1 MTGRG
6 IGTILYKVL
15 FDALRNQDIRR
26 IMAGITLPNDAS
38 VKIHRRFGF
47 TDVGVFTECGRKFD
61 RYWDVVWM
69 QRRLLLP
76 GE

>member
-1 MTGRG
+1 
-6 IGTILYKVL
+6 
-15 FDALRNQDIRR
+15 
-26 IMAGITLPNDAS
+26 MAGITLPNDAS

-69 QRRLLLP
+69 QRPLLLP

>member
-1 MTGRG
+1 
-6 IGTILYKVL
+6 VL
-15 FDALRNQDIRR
+15 FDALRNEDIHRV
-26 IMAGITLPNDAS
+26 MAGITLPNDAS

-47 TDVGVFTECGRKFD
+47 TDVGVFTESGRKFD

-69 QRRLLLP
+69 QRPLLLP